1 MNGSMRIL
9 LPLRQTIRWLLV
21 RALQLPILLYRYI
34 ISPMIGPRCRYMP
47 TCSAYALEALE
58 RHGPIRGGWLAFRRI
73 TRCHPLN
80 EGGFDPVPPRRDR
93 S

>member
-1 MNGSMRIL
+1 MNAPTSIISR
-9 LPLRQTIRWLLV
+9 LRHALRWLAV
-21 RALQLPILLYRYI
+21 RALQLPILVYRYG

-58 RHGPIRGGWLAFRRI
+58 LHGPIRGGWLAFRRI
-73 TRCHPLN
+73 TRCHPLR